1 MKKDPRQLAL
11 YARFLDFKPRKGDLR
26 KIEILEAAIDCLSD
40 DGIHHTTF
48 ESVGKRLG
56 IGRAHV
62 AYHFPELGDLI
73 EAAIKFCV
81 SHVQVLTVDAVSA
94 EESNEDKLEAFIT
107 ATFEWVQRFPQ
118 QASAILLLYY
128 LASIDRRF
136 KKLHDE
142 VRKLGAKRIQ
152 AMIEGCVSRKNKSKS
167 ELLARRTQAILTGN
181 IVEFLTTQPKESLE
195 ALRRRTISEVTELCD
210 LLPSKS

>member
-1 MKKDPRQLAL
+1 MKKEPRQLAL

-26 KIEILEAAIDCLSD
+26 KLEILEAAIQCLSS

-48 ESVGKRLG
+48 ESVGKQLG

-81 SHVQVLTVDAVSA
+81 SHVQALTVDAVSA
-94 EESNEDKLEAFIT
+94 EDSDQEKLEAFIN
-107 ATFEWVQRFPQ
+107 ATFEWVQRYPQ

-128 LASIDRRF
+128 LASIDRRY

-142 VRKLGAKRIQ
+142 VRTLGAKRIQ
-152 AMIEGCVSRKNKSKS
+152 ALLEGCLGRKHKAKS
-167 ELLARRTQAILTGN
+167 ELLARRVQAIMTGN

-195 ALRRRTISEVTELCD
+195 HLRRRTISEVTELCD
-210 LLPSKS
+210 LLLSKS